1 MASRLISAKKT
12 KCMKKVTLITL
23 ALLGVMNG
31 MVAQQK
37 TVQFGV
43 KGGVNFS
50 TLVDEFGTN
59 DYRTGYHAG
68 VFANLPVENGFSI
81 QPEVIYSTQGAEF
94 ENGKKHE
101 LDYVSVPLMAQYTI
115 KNRFRIETGPQISY
129 LTRSEVNYP
138 TSLEEPASHEQPYF
152 NEVKKT
158 DLAWTVGAGYVT
170 PFGIGIGVRY
180 NLSPGDISKVGHLEN
195 RVWQVGLFYQLH

>member
-1 MASRLISAKKT
+1 MASPLISPKKIT
-12 KCMKKVTLITL
+12 CMKKVTLITL
-23 ALLGVMNG
+23 ALLMVMNV
-31 MVAQQK
+31 VAQQK

-68 VFANLPVENGFSI
+68 VFANLPIENGFSL
-81 QPEVIYSTQGAEF
+81 QPEVVYSAQGAEF
-94 ENGKKHE
+94 ENGKKQY
-101 LDYVSVPLMAQYTI
+101 LDYVSVPLVAQYTI
-115 KNRFRIETGPQISY
+115 KNRFRIETGPQVSY
-129 LTRSEVNYP
+129 LTKEEVTFP
-138 TSLEEPASHEQPYF
+138 PSLEGPNSHEQPFF

-158 DLAWTVGAGYVT
+158 DLAWTIGAGYVT
-170 PFGIGIGVRY
+170 PVGIGIDVRY

-195 RVWQVGLFYQLH
+195 RVWQVGLFYQLHS